1 MGRGASPNAMRGP
14 YACRKIAP
22 ASDPGDFHLQ
32 LSGIRVID
40 LTRILSGPFCTMLL
54 ADMGADVVKI
64 ESPEGDPVRAQGE
77 IVEGMSWYFASF
89 NRNKRSVQLDLKSEA
104 GMAALRRLIAG
115 ADVVVDNF
123 RPGVMERMGLGWEQ
137 LRALAPGIVHTSVSG
152 FGQSGPYVDRP
163 AFDFIAQAMSGFM
176 SMNGTPATGPMRS
189 TLPISDLIAGC
200 YAALGTAAAL
210 VRRARTGQ
218 GERVGASLVDG
229 LISFGA
235 FASAD
240 FLASGKLPVPT
251 GNDHLLVAPYGLFTA
266 SDGEIAV
273 APSNDAVYQKLLQA
287 LALTHLR
294 EDPRFA
300 TNALRVQHRAAINAH
315 VNLAVSRH
323 DKAHWIATLNAA
335 GVPCGT
341 VMNLAEVYSDPQVL
355 SQQMVLEV
363 EHPGHGAVRM
373 NGFPVKFSEAPCAV
387 RLPAP
392 DAGAHTA
399 EVLREAGLSEAE
411 IAVLSA

>member
-1 MGRGASPNAMRGP
+1 
-14 YACRKIAP
+14 
-22 ASDPGDFHLQ
+22 
-32 LSGIRVID
+32 
-40 LTRILSGPFCTMLL
+40 
-54 ADMGADVVKI
+54 
-64 ESPEGDPVRAQGE
+64 
-77 IVEGMSWYFASF
+77 
-89 NRNKRSVQLDLKSEA
+89 
-104 GMAALRRLIAG
+104 
-115 ADVVVDNF
+115 
-123 RPGVMERMGLGWEQ
+123 
-137 LRALAPGIVHTSVSG
+137 
-152 FGQSGPYVDRP
+152 
-163 AFDFIAQAMSGFM
+163 
-176 SMNGTPATGPMRS
+176 
-189 TLPISDLIAGC
+189 
-200 YAALGTAAAL
+200 
-210 VRRARTGQ
+210 
-218 GERVGASLVDG
+218 
-229 LISFGA
+229 
-235 FASAD
+235 
-240 FLASGKLPVPT
+240 
-251 GNDHLLVAPYGLFTA
+251 
-266 SDGEIAV
+266 V

-315 VNLAVSRH
+315 VNVAVSRH